1 MDVSGFYE
9 NLRESVEYAEGDGV
23 ALILWLVSLLYLW
36 LFVPR
41 MRRELLAVCLI
52 VLALVNPISGGLA
65 LYVVEWSQPYSRFVW
80 ILFPEIL
87 TVAAVCHMTLRQKR
101 AWLRWLI
108 GAACAVALIAG
119 GRLIT
124 TTELFDKPQN
134 EYQISEEAQEVADYL
149 FALQEEENAKRN
161 MFSEKK
167 AARSKL
173 TRAVVA
179 EALLPEMRQVH
190 SGLHLYYGRR
200 AKRANMIETRLAD
213 SDNAERTEAYFAKLD
228 RAHVTAIVLPTEVYA
243 PELLER
249 YGWSSDRQIGGYTV
263 YLRKP

>member
-9 NLRESVEYAEGDGV
+9 NLKESIEYAEGDGV
-23 ALILWLVSLLYLW
+23 LLLLWLFSMLYLW

-52 VLALVNPISGGLA
+52 VLALVNPVSGGLA

-87 TVAAVCHMTLRQKR
+87 TAIAVCDLTLRQKR
-101 AWLRWLI
+101 KWQQWLM
-108 GAACAVALIAG
+108 GAVCAVALIAS

-124 TTELFDKPQN
+124 TTELFDKPHN
-134 EYQISEEAQEVADYL
+134 EYQISQEAQEVADYL
-149 FALQEEENAKRN
+149 FARQEEENAGKN
-161 MFSEKK
+161 MLSEKK
-167 AARSKL
+167 ALRSDL

-179 EALLPEMRQVH
+179 EALLPEVRQVH

-213 SDNAERTEAYFAKLD
+213 SGDTERMEAYFAKLD
-228 RAHVTAIVLPTEVYA
+228 KAHVTAIVLPTETYA

-249 YGWSSDRQIGGYTV
+249 YGWMPEKDIGAYTV
-263 YLRKP
+263 YQRKA